1 MRERNLELRIKNIIS
16 VVIYYVILRILI
28 IREYCT
34 LELKV
39 SCLLFHVKVEDYDYM
54 SDKFTF

>member
-1 MRERNLELRIKNIIS
+1 MRERNLKLRIKNIIS
-16 VVIYYVILRILI
+16 VVIYYVILKILI

-39 SCLLFHVKVEDYDYM
+39 SCLLFHVKGWRLRLHE
-54 SDKFTF
+54 